1 MAHIRKQIRERAV
14 TELTGLTTTGSNVF
28 ESRFRKFQDN
38 ELPGLR
44 VFTRNEVSERI
55 DMNNSLHRKCELMIE
70 GVAIDVTNVEDVL
83 DTMAAEIETAIGQ
96 SNLNGLAI
104 EAIELIATNTEIND
118 EANQPVGTVTIIFT
132 VQYLTTDNLPEAVI
146 H

>member
-1 MAHIRKQIRERAV
+1 MAHVRKQIRERAA

-28 ESRFRKFQDN
+28 ESRARLFQEN
-38 ELPGLR
+38 ELPGIRLH
-44 VFTRNEVSERI
+44 TRNEVSERETT
-55 DMNNSLHRKCELMIE
+55 DNQLFRKCELIIE
-70 GVAIDVTNVEDVL
+70 AVAKNVADIEDIL

-104 EAIELIATNTEIND
+104 EAIELIATNTEISD
-118 EANQPVGTVTIIFT
+118 EANQPVGTVAMIFT
-132 VQYLTTDNLPEAVI
+132 VQYMTIDNLPEATS